1 MTKRQNMIRAVVS
14 MVFVIGGMSALAA
27 AFMALFM
34 AVGDKLERAQ
44 SQPQSPTDLTSLMA
58 DEGFRGN
65 QYTDTRGFGTIGY
78 GTKLPISKAEGE
90 LLLRHRL
97 NAAIQCI
104 AAGWPPWE
112 GASERVREALS
123 NAGYVLGCKGLL
135 EFKQALG
142 ALARGDLELA
152 AADFRASKWYR
163 EEPHRVDAI
172 IARLLK

>member
-1 MTKRQNMIRAVVS
+1 
-14 MVFVIGGMSALAA
+14 MVFVIAGMAALAA
-27 AFMALFM
+27 AFMVLFM
-34 AVGDKLERAQ
+34 AVGAKLERAQ
-44 SQPQSPTDLTSLMA
+44 GQPQFPTDLTALMA

-65 QYTDTRGFGTIGY
+65 PYNDTRGFGTIGY
-78 GTKLPISKAEGE
+78 GTKLPITKAEGE
-90 LLLRHRL
+90 LLLRYRL

-112 GASERVREALS
+112 GASERVQEALS
-123 NAGYVLGCKGLL
+123 NAAYVLGCEGLL

-142 ALARGDLELA
+142 ALARGQLEVA
-152 AADFRASKWYR
+152 AADFRESKWYR